1 MALIKCKECGKELSD
16 QAERCPNCG
25 YKLKEVEIPKV
36 IVEKSNTSRTGT
48 ILCIVG
54 GSLLLG
60 FAIIVVI
67 AMLMPSTTTPKENTS
82 KSDIVINVTIGEEVD
97 TNTQAVI
104 SYLLLIGIVSVVII
118 VLGLLY
124 LKNKINKKHYT
135 LYGISMLILSIVL
148 SAMMTVLLN
157 CCFLIL
163 FIAPIQ
169 CFIGSIMI
177 LSGNVKEKKNEI
189 QTTN

>member
-16 QAERCPNCG
+16 QAESCPNCG

-82 KSDIVINVTIGEEVD
+82 KSDIVIN
-97 TNTQAVI
+97 
-104 SYLLLIGIVSVVII
+104 LI
-118 VLGLLY
+118 
-124 LKNKINKKHYT
+124 
-135 LYGISMLILSIVL
+135 
-148 SAMMTVLLN
+148 
-157 CCFLIL
+157 
-163 FIAPIQ
+163 
-169 CFIGSIMI
+169 
-177 LSGNVKEKKNEI
+177 E
-189 QTTN
+189 

>member
-16 QAERCPNCG
+16 QAESCPNCG
-25 YKLKEVEIPKV
+25 YKLKEGEIPKV

-118 VLGLLY
+118 VLGILY

-163 FIAPIQ
+163 FISPIL

>member
-16 QAERCPNCG
+16 QAESCPNCG

-163 FIAPIQ
+163 FIAPIL